1 MDVRVAMNMTHDE
14 IKSKYKEYL
23 RLQALSKNT
32 VQTAS
37 NDTFY
42 LWKNESKELFWEK
55 ILSPDFETVYRA
67 AMVESLSKRTKGDP
81 QKLIS
86 SYMSSARRFR
96 KFLECDAAE
105 TTAAPAQTVRKR
117 KVNVDVPTPCASE
130 VELYLSKWDEIEHY
144 RLQEDALDKLFF
156 TLCPENKDISD
167 VLLKVSTLNDFYSTN
182 IFSVYPVA
190 KHITSLAIDAR
201 LKAGDVTLV
210 GDIQRVVINGSERKF
225 YSFATKYCSHHNPLE
240 YPIYDSYVEKV
251 LKYYR
256 DLDRFAKF
264 SNDDLKDYIR
274 FKGALVDFR
283 RFYHLEQFNLKEI
296 DKYIWQLG
304 KTYFPKDFSKKK

>member
-1 MDVRVAMNMTHDE
+1 MDVHVATNMTHDE

-23 RLQALSKNT
+23 TLQELSKNT

-67 AMVESLSKRTKGDP
+67 AMVESLSKRSKGDP
-81 QKLIS
+81 QKLVS

-96 KFLECDAAE
+96 NFLECDVSE
-105 TTAAPAQTVRKR
+105 MTAAPVQTIRKR
-117 KVNVDVPTPCASE
+117 KVNVEVPTPCASE
-130 VELYLSKWDEIEHY
+130 VELYLSKWDELEHY
-144 RLQEDALDKLFF
+144 RLQEYALDKLFF

-182 IFSVYPVA
+182 IFSIYPVA
-190 KHITSLAIDAR
+190 KHITSLDIDVR

-210 GDIQRVVINGSERKF
+210 GDIQRVVINGTERNF

-240 YPIYDSYVEKV
+240 YPIYDSYVDKV
-251 LKYYR
+251 LKHFR
-256 DLDRFAKF
+256 DLNGFAEF
-264 SNDDLKDYIR
+264 NNDDLKDYIR

-283 RFYHLEQFNLKEI
+283 RFYHLEQFDLKEI

>member
-1 MDVRVAMNMTHDE
+1 M
-14 IKSKYKEYL
+14 
-23 RLQALSKNT
+23 
-32 VQTAS
+32 
-37 NDTFY
+37 
-42 LWKNESKELFWEK
+42 
-55 ILSPDFETVYRA
+55 TVYRT

-86 SYMSSARRFR
+86 SYMSNARRFR

-117 KVNVDVPTPCASE
+117 KVNVDAPTPCASE
-130 VELYLSKWDEIEHY
+130 VEQYLSKWDELEHY